1 MEGPINLSFST
12 LAAMTLDG
20 MIGWKVPSAKAPLLP
35 KSNCTDLSR
44 AAIPQTTSM
53 NHNYGT
59 ARRGQDTNCFIE
71 NFCDCVLPY
80 LRPFPE
86 PCSVIVLDNS
96 SLHHDDLGTLEWLVE
111 QRGGRLHFLPPY
123 SPRLMP
129 IEMAFGGVLRFLRNH
144 SDDLEYLEEGQYY
157 RLLDDAFRSIDAAAA
172 GGYVKHM
179 YTELA
184 LVHAPGPAL

>member
-1 MEGPINLSFST
+1 
-12 LAAMTLDG
+12 
-20 MIGWKVPSAKAPLLP
+20 MIGWK
-35 KSNCTDLSR
+35 
-44 AAIPQTTSM
+44 TTRM
-53 NHNYGT
+53 THAYGV

-96 SLHHDDLGTLEWLVE
+96 SLHHDDLGTLLWLVE

-129 IEMAFGGVLRFLRNH
+129 IEMAFGGVLRFLRAH
-144 SDDLEYLEEGQYY
+144 SSDVRYLGRDEYYK
-157 RLLDDAFRSIDAAAA
+157 LLDDAFRSIGAAKA
-172 GGYVKHM
+172 GGYVQHM

-184 LVHAPGPAL
+184 LVHAPAPAL